1 MGPLPNNFDCPDN
14 FHCSGPAR
22 RRDFLRFGLAGVGAQ
37 LSLPALH
44 RLRAESSTPS
54 RQDRTA
60 VIVVWL
66 HGGAS
71 HLETYDPKPLAPSGY
86 RGPFNPI
93 STNVPGID
101 VCELLPEHAKI
112 ADKFSILRSLVHT
125 GFCHQQ
131 GTQQVLTGHPV
142 RELRNKPDHP
152 DFMSIAYAQRGN
164 TGKKIPNY
172 IGLWPVPYAGSAY
185 LGPGYEPLSVY
196 GNPDDPK
203 FEVPNLAV
211 ADEAKKTRIGQ
222 RLDLRKE
229 FDKLHRNI
237 DRSGNMQAL
246 DQFETQAWDVLTG
259 TAAKKAFQLQDEP
272 QHIRERYGRNQWGQ
286 QLLLARR
293 LVEAGVELV
302 TTSLVGPLCG
312 RIGNWD
318 DHAVNFHCF
327 DAMKYR
333 CQWLDRAVAALIHDL
348 FERGLDRRVMVVV
361 TGEFGR
367 SPKINYAPSTGE
379 GIASLPAGT
388 MQPGRDHWPNAT
400 SMLIAGG
407 GIRPGV
413 VIGGTDR
420 RGEEVIDRRVGVQD
434 FLATIYSHLGIDPHG
449 IHLQDFTGRP
459 IPLLPE
465 GTPIPELASI
475 G

>member
-1 MGPLPNNFDCPDN
+1 MGSSRRNFLCG
-14 FHCSGPAR
+14 GPVA

-37 LSLPALH
+37 MSLPGLM
-44 RLRAESSTPS
+44 RLRAEASTQTS
-54 RQDRTA
+54 AERTA
-60 VIVVWL
+60 LIVVWL

-71 HLETYDPKPLAPSGY
+71 HLETYDPKPLAASDY
-86 RGPFNPI
+86 RGPYNPI
-93 STNVPGID
+93 STNVAGMQL
-101 VCELLPEHAKI
+101 CELLPHHARV
-112 ADKFSILRSLVHT
+112 ADKFTLLRSLVHT

-131 GTQQVLTGHPV
+131 GTQQVFTGHPV

-164 TGKKIPNY
+164 AGKTMPNY
-172 IGLWPVPYAGSAY
+172 VGVWPVPYAGSAY

-211 ADEAKKTRIGQ
+211 ADEARRTRMGERIG
-222 RLDLRKE
+222 LRKE
-229 FDKLHRNI
+229 FDRIQKEI
-237 DRSGNMQAL
+237 DRRGNMHAL
-246 DQFETQAWDVLTG
+246 DQFEAQAWDVLTSS
-259 TAAKKAFQLQDEP
+259 AAKKAFRVQDEP
-272 QHIRERYGRNQWGQ
+272 EEVRERYGRNQWGQ
-286 QLLLARR
+286 QMLLARR
-293 LVEAGVELV
+293 LVESGVELV

-333 CQWLDRAVAALIHDL
+333 CQWMDQGVAALIEDL
-348 FERGLDRRVMVVV
+348 HERGLDKRVMVVV

-367 SPKINYAPSTGE
+367 TPKINYAASTGE
-379 GIASLPAGT
+379 GIASMPTGT

-400 SMLIAGG
+400 SLLVAGG
-407 GIRPGV
+407 GIRTGEI
-413 VIGGTDR
+413 IGGTDR

-434 FLATIYSHLGIDPHG
+434 FLATMYRHLGIDPKV
-449 IHLQDFTGRP
+449 IELTDFTGRP
-459 IPLLPE
+459 IPVLPE
-465 GTPIPELASI
+465 GEAIRELERS

>member
-1 MGPLPNNFDCPDN
+1 MRSSPGQFGCGGPV
-14 FHCSGPAR
+14 A
-22 RRDFLRFGLAGVGAQ
+22 RRDFLRFGLGGVGAS
-37 LSLPALH
+37 LSLPGLMK
-44 RLRAESSTPS
+44 LRAETS
-54 RQDRTA
+54 REKTSAKTA
-60 VIVVWL
+60 LIIVWL

-93 STNVPGID
+93 SSKISGMD
-101 VCELLPEHAKI
+101 FCELLPEHVRI
-112 ADKFSILRSLVHT
+112 ADKFSLLRSLVHT

-131 GTQQVLTGHPV
+131 GTQQVFTGHPI

-164 TGKKIPNY
+164 AGKTIPNY
-172 IGLWPVPYAGSAY
+172 IGVWPVPYAGSAY

-203 FEVPNLAV
+203 FEVPNLSA
-211 ADEAKKTRIGQ
+211 AGESQRTRMGERIG
-222 RLDLRKE
+222 LRKE
-229 FDKLHRNI
+229 FDRLQREI
-237 DRSGNMQAL
+237 DRRGNMQAL
-246 DQFETQAWDVLTG
+246 DQFETQAWDVLTS
-259 TAAKKAFQLQDEP
+259 AAARQAFRIQDEP
-272 QHIRERYGRNQWGQ
+272 VEIRERYGRNQWGQ

-333 CQWLDRAVAALIHDL
+333 CQWLDRGVAALIEDL
-348 FERGLDRRVMVVV
+348 YERGLDRRVMVVV

-367 SPKINYAPSTGE
+367 TPKINYAASTGE
-379 GIASLPAGT
+379 GIASMPTGT

-400 SMLIAGG
+400 SLLIAGG
-407 GIRPGV
+407 GTQPGQ

-420 RGEEVIDRRVGVQD
+420 RGEEVTDRRVGVQD
-434 FLATIYSHLGIDPHG
+434 FLATMYRHLGIDPTG
-449 IHLQDFTGRP
+449 IELQDFTGRP
-459 IPLLPE
+459 IPVLPE
-465 GTPIPELASI
+465 GTPIPELERRY